1 METIFIPH
9 SDYLEHHG
17 IKGQKWGLRRYQ
29 NLDGSYTAEGRKR
42 YLDSEGNMTE
52 KGKRREAR
60 DIQKE
65 LNRLDKQV
73 SDSLSVRER
82 SARDLA
88 STTVK
93 LDAESRK
100 HGDQPRSYQELS
112 RKERRLINKGAKAEK
127 SYSKGKYDAEYGEEL
142 MWMLVGD
149 AAKKGY
155 TVNSKPVMR
164 MAKDLRVAQ
173 FLGGSIAS
181 TSLYSVRKAMY
192 GSDAAAGMV
201 GGAKYKVRND
211 PNKTGTIKLASYNN
225 SSDIPYIIESEWKT
239 D

>member
-1 METIFIPH
+1 MKSVFIPH

-29 NLDGSYTAEGRKR
+29 NLDGSYTDAGKKR
-42 YLDSEGNMTE
+42 YLNSSGEMTE
-52 KGKRREAR
+52 RGKKREAR

-73 SDSLSVRER
+73 SDSLSLRER
-82 SARDLA
+82 SSRDLA

-100 HGDQPRSYQELS
+100 HGDRPRSYQELS
-112 RKERRLINKGAKAEK
+112 RKERRLINKGVKAEK
-127 SYSKGKYDAEYGEEL
+127 NYSKGKYDAKSGEEL
-142 MWMLVGD
+142 MWMLIGD

-181 TSLYSVRKAMY
+181 TSLYAVRKAKY
-192 GSDAAAGMV
+192 GSDAAAGAV
-201 GGAKYKVRND
+201 GGAKYKVRHD
-211 PNKTGTIKLASYNN
+211 PSKPATIKLASYSNAG
-225 SSDIPYIIESEWKT
+225 DFPYVIESEWKP
-239 D
+239 